1 MQYIEKKYEKFTEK
15 GYDSFILGGDIGGT
29 NTNLGVFGIKN
40 RFSALLVSL
49 HFKSK
54 ELRCLHNAINETLK
68 YMQKNYKISI
78 TKACIAAAGVLS
90 PEKDYVKTQNLPW
103 DISKRELLKKT
114 NLKKILIA
122 NDFEAIGYSIN
133 MLSKNDVAVI
143 KKAKR
148 IPKAPIAV
156 IGAGTGLGKTT
167 LIYSEQYKS
176 YKTLPSEA
184 GHCDFAAQSQE
195 ELDLINFVRKYY
207 GIKQNI
213 SYEQLLSGQG
223 LENIYLF
230 LRKTKK
236 VKETKYVKEI
246 EKSKNN
252 PELISKYRKI
262 DATCKAT
269 FNIFKIIY
277 AKFARNTAIDSLAFG
292 GVYIAGGIAPKNK
305 DIFDKEFIRMF
316 EDNPKMKN
324 VLRKIPIFLVM
335 NNNAGLLGAGFAGNK
350 VLK

>member
-1 MQYIEKKYEKFTEK
+1 MPFTKKEHMKISKKDYT
-15 GYDSFILGGDIGGT
+15 YFILGADVGGT
-29 NTNLGVFGIKN
+29 NTNLGIFGIKN
-40 RFSALLVSL
+40 RFPTLLASL

-54 ELRCLHNAINETLK
+54 ELRWLHNAINETLN

-90 PEKDYVKTQNLPW
+90 HKKDYVKTQNLPW
-103 DISKRELLKKT
+103 DISKKELLKKT
-114 NLKKILIA
+114 KLKKILIV

-184 GHCDFAAQSQE
+184 GHTDFAAQSQE
-195 ELDLINFVRKYY
+195 ELDLINFVRKSH
-207 GIKQNI
+207 GIKQSI

-230 LRKTKK
+230 LRKSGKF
-236 VKETKYVKEI
+236 KEI
-246 EKSKNN
+246 RYINDINN
-252 PELISKYRKI
+252 NFKPELISKYRKI
-262 DATCKAT
+262 DATCKET
-269 FNIFKIIY
+269 FRIFKIIY
-277 AKFARNTAIDSLAFG
+277 AKFARNTAIDSLSFG

-305 DIFDKEFIRMF
+305 DIFDKEFIRIF
-316 EDNPKMKN
+316 EDNHKMKN
-324 VLRKIPIFLVM
+324 VLRKIPIFLVV
-335 NNNAGLLGAGFAGNK
+335 NNNVGLLGAGFLGAK

>member
-1 MQYIEKKYEKFTEK
+1 MPFTKKEHMKISKKDYT
-15 GYDSFILGGDIGGT
+15 YFILGADVGGT
-29 NTNLGVFGIKN
+29 NTNLGIFGIKN
-40 RFSALLVSL
+40 RFPTLLASL

-54 ELRCLHNAINETLK
+54 ELRWLHNAINETLN

-90 PEKDYVKTQNLPW
+90 HKKDYVKTQNLPW
-103 DISKRELLKKT
+103 DISKKELLKKT
-114 NLKKILIA
+114 KLKKILIV

-184 GHCDFAAQSQE
+184 GHTDFAAQSQE
-195 ELDLINFVRKYY
+195 ELDLINFVRKSH
-207 GIKQNI
+207 GIKQSI

-230 LRKTKK
+230 LRKSGKF
-236 VKETKYVKEI
+236 KEI
-246 EKSKNN
+246 RYINEINN
-252 PELISKYRKI
+252 NFKPELISKYRKI
-262 DATCKAT
+262 DATC
-269 FNIFKIIY
+269 
-277 AKFARNTAIDSLAFG
+277 
-292 GVYIAGGIAPKNK
+292 
-305 DIFDKEFIRMF
+305 
-316 EDNPKMKN
+316 
-324 VLRKIPIFLVM
+324 
-335 NNNAGLLGAGFAGNK
+335 
-350 VLK
+350 